1 MTEKIMPTSIATG
14 RESLAGKRQPD
25 SGQGSESRAAVN
37 ARQGLTVTKGP
48 AGGTTEVD
56 RDA

>member
-1 MTEKIMPTSIATG
+1 MTEKIMSTSIATG
-14 RESLAGKRQPD
+14 RESLARKRQSH
-25 SGQGSESRAAVN
+25 SGQGSESWAAVH
-37 ARQGLTVTKGP
+37 ACQGLTVTKGP